1 VKLRVGVPT
10 LLVDGRDNFVTSKV
24 TKCGE
29 IENLT
34 IDDFLQLLGLSG
46 VRLGRRLQQ
55 HGMLREIS

>member
-1 VKLRVGVPT
+1 M
-10 LLVDGRDNFVTSKV
+10 LVDGSDNFVTSKV